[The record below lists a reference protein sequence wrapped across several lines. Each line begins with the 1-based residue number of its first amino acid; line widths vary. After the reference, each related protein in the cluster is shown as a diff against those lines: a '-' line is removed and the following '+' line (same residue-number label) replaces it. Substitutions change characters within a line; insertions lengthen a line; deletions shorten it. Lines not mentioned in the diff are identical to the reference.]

1 MGGAEVSREYYCG
14 FKSAQ
19 TVPFKELYIDQYVDH
34 FNFVSYGESIFKE
47 RYLLQ
52 DQWWKP
58 GVGPIFFYTGN
69 EGSIEEFW
77 DNTGFVFDI
86 APEFNALVVFAE
98 HMPCKKRLRSSSQ
111 PGKLPAQQT
120 QQHDKQ
126 QAGSEPRLLD
136 INTHNQHDFDTLL
149 E

>member
-1 MGGAEVSREYYCG
+1 MLVTLKWSSRE
-14 FKSAQ
+14 SVIIL
-19 TVPFKELYIDQYVDH
+19 T
-34 FNFVSYGESIFKE
+34 
-47 RYLLQ
+47 

-98 HMPCKKRLRSSSQ
+98 HVR
-111 PGKLPAQQT
+111 
-120 QQHDKQ
+120 
-126 QAGSEPRLLD
+126 
-136 INTHNQHDFDTLL
+136 I
-149 E
+149 